1 MRGELGMQIER
12 ENRLKIIDDEPG
24 FNYLKRMIRSSIGLD
39 CAYYR
44 DKYLKRRINLKMKE
58 KGYTSYARYGRT
70 IKGDP
75 QEFDELIKFITV
87 NYTKFYRDRDV
98 YNQFKDFV
106 IPNTFEKKKTVRI
119 LSAGCSSGEEPYT
132 IAILLKEYLDKHPGR
147 HLVSITAVDID
158 DKCLANARAGE
169 YPHESVADLKNL
181 YLKRYFEEEDGCYRI
196 SDEIKK
202 MVRFKHQD
210 LTRKLNQKY
219 FDVILCRNV
228 FIYFTNEAKAK
239 IISNFY
245 DALNTGGYLI
255 LGKTEMMPAEVR
267 DGFKVIDNR
276 TKLYQKITR
285 TLDS

>member
-1 MRGELGMQIER
+1 MQIER
-12 ENRLKIIDDEPG
+12 DNLLKFIDDETG

-44 DKYLKRRINLKMKE
+44 DNYLKRRINLKMME

-70 IKGDP
+70 IKEDP

-87 NYTKFYRDRDV
+87 NYTKFYRDKDV

-106 IPNTFEKKKTVRI
+106 LPNILKKKQTVRI

-132 IAILLKEYLDKHPGR
+132 IAILLKEYLDRHPGR
-147 HLVSITAVDID
+147 HLVSITAMDID
-158 DKCLANARAGE
+158 DKCLSKARAGE
-169 YPHESVADLKNL
+169 YPHESVADLKNF

-196 SDEIKK
+196 RDELKK
-202 MVRFKHQD
+202 IVRFKHQD
-210 LTRKLNQKY
+210 ITRKLNQKY

-239 IISNFY
+239 IIRNFY

-255 LGKTEMMPAEVR
+255 LGKTEMMPTEVR

-285 TLDS
+285 SLDS